1 MIVAARDPVIARTRL
16 ALAGISNVDIYEL
29 DLADLN
35 NIREFAQHLLATG
48 VHLDM
53 VICGA
58 GIMACPET
66 RIGPGWE
73 AQFAINHLG
82 HYALVNHLWPALA
95 GGARVV
101 VISSSGH
108 HASAIR
114 WNDVQFHSGYDK
126 WRAYGQSKTANAL
139 FAVHLDKRGR
149 AAGVRAFTLH
159 PGMIPATAA
168 LPLAGRDARIG
179 LDRRQRQTRPP
190 GNAENAA
197 TGCGNPCGRRHRLNS
212 MALADCIAKTAIS
225 PGATM
230 TRAFPSAA

>member
-1 MIVAARDPVIARTRL
+1 MNKQTPIGSGFNATTTAADVLKDRQLAGMTALVTGGHSGLGLETTRALTQAGAQVIVAARDPVIARTRL

-126 WRAYGQSKTANAL
+126 
-139 FAVHLDKRGR
+139 
-149 AAGVRAFTLH
+149 
-159 PGMIPATAA
+159 
-168 LPLAGRDARIG
+168 
-179 LDRRQRQTRPP
+179 
-190 GNAENAA
+190 
-197 TGCGNPCGRRHRLNS
+197 
-212 MALADCIAKTAIS
+212 
-225 PGATM
+225 
-230 TRAFPSAA
+230 